1 MSENCL
7 FINVYTPQIPTD
19 RHQPLPVITYIH
31 PGAFT
36 SGSGSSEFYAGPEY
50 LLEHDVVMVAINYR
64 LGALGFLSTGD
75 THSPGNYGLK
85 DQVMALEWVRDY
97 IGNFGGDPNLVTL
110 LGYSAGAISVTLHM
124 VSPMS
129 KGETNEI
136 VCD

>member
-19 RHQPLPVITYIH
+19 RHQPLPVIIYIH
-31 PGAFT
+31 PGAFV

-75 THSPGNYGLK
+75 THSSGNYGLK

-124 VSPMS
+124 ISPMS
-129 KGETNEI
+129 KGKTNEI
-136 VCD
+136 ACD